1 MAAAVTLNAFLLFAV
16 EPLVARLILP
26 LLGGTPAVWN
36 TCMVFFQAVLLAG
49 YAAAHGLSRRL
60 PLRTQAALYPWLLL
74 PAFLVLPI
82 GLRESVLQSV
92 PREGNPIPWLLGLL
106 ALVVGLPFFALATTG
121 PLLQKWFAGTDHPAA
136 RDPYFLYAASN
147 FGSMAALISYPLLME
162 PRLRLAAQSWL
173 WTAGYWLLAALTLGC
188 ALRLERARRTEARPA
203 TAGDEDGGERL
214 TLRRRLRW
222 VALAFVPSSLLLG
235 VTTYLSTDI
244 ATIPLL
250 WIVPLALYL
259 LTFILVFARRPVVS
273 HWLVKRVLPIG
284 ILVLLVLLLAE
295 GAQPPI
301 VVTVTLHLLVFF
313 VAGLFCHGELARN
326 RPSPRYLTEFY
337 LWLAAGGVLGGLF
350 NALVAPLVF
359 PRVYEYPLMLVPLAL
374 LRPGPAQTRPVSR
387 WLDYLLPALL
397 GGLTAGLI
405 LGWPLLDPVVVK
417 LITRASGVKPPAT
430 FRVGILF
437 GLPAILCYC
446 LEPRLVR
453 FALGVA
459 AVMAASVLYS
469 GGQGRPLHTERS
481 FFGVLRV
488 TVDPTGTFY
497 QLVHGNTIHGRE
509 LIALP
514 AGQERHEPLSYYHQR
529 GPIGD
534 VFKKVRP
541 RFRDARVGVVG
552 LGVGAMAWYA
562 EPDEEWTF
570 YEIDPAVK
578 RLASDTTYFT
588 YLSECRAGKL
598 EVVLGDARLR
608 LREAPAHHFQ
618 VLVLDAFSSDAVPV
632 HLLTREALEVYLS
645 KLAPGGVVAFHTSNR
660 FLDLRP
666 VLADLARDTGLVCRC
681 RDDLAIFGDEAARG
695 RDPSQWVVMAAN
707 PADLGTLARNVFWD
721 DLIKTTPPGLVWTDD
736 YSNIVGIF
744 KWFDWERE

>member
-1 MAAAVTLNAFLLFAV
+1 MTAAVTLNAFLLFAV

-49 YAAAHGLSRRL
+49 YAAAHGLSRHL
-60 PLRTQAALYPWLLL
+60 SPRTQAVVYPWLLL
-74 PAFLVLPI
+74 PAFLVLPV
-82 GLRESVLQSV
+82 GLGESVWPSV
-92 PREGNPIPWLLGLL
+92 PREGSPVLWLLGLL
-106 ALVVGLPFFALATTG
+106 TVVVGLPFFALATTG

-147 FGSMAALISYPLLME
+147 FGSMVALVSYPLLVE

-188 ALRLERARRTEARPA
+188 AVCLDRAGPA
-203 TAGDEDGGERL
+203 GPRWAPAGEEGGERL
-214 TLRRRLRW
+214 TPRRRLRW

-250 WIVPLALYL
+250 WILPLALYL
-259 LTFILVFARRPVVS
+259 LTFILAFARRPVVS
-273 HWLVKRVLPIG
+273 PWLGQRVLPIG

-295 GAQPPI
+295 GVQPPI
-301 VVTVTLHLLVFF
+301 VVTVALHLLVFF
-313 VAGLFCHGELARN
+313 VAGLFCHGELARD
-326 RPSPRYLTEFY
+326 RPSPQHLTAFY
-337 LWLAAGGVLGGLF
+337 LWLAVGGVLGGLF

-359 PRVYEYPLMLVPLAL
+359 PRVYEYPLALVLLAL
-374 LRPGPAQTRPVSR
+374 LRPGPARTRPVSR
-387 WLDYLLPALL
+387 WLDYLLPAAL

-405 LGWPLLDPVVVK
+405 LGWPLLDPVVSRLV
-417 LITRASGVKPPAT
+417 TRVAGVKPPAT
-430 FRVGILF
+430 FRLGILF

-446 LEPRLVR
+446 FEPRRLR
-453 FALGVA
+453 FALGIA
-459 AVMAASVLYS
+459 AVMAASLLYS

-509 LIALP
+509 LIVLP
-514 AGQERHEPLSYYHQR
+514 AGGERHEPLSYYHRR

-534 VFKKVRP
+534 VFAKVRP
-541 RFRDARVGVVG
+541 RFRGARVGVVG
-552 LGVGAMAWYA
+552 LGVGAVAWYA
-562 EPDEEWTF
+562 GPDEEWTF

-608 LREAPAHHFQ
+608 LAEAPARHFQ
-618 VLVLDAFSSDAVPV
+618 ILVLDAFSSDAVPV
-632 HLLTREALEVYLS
+632 HLLTHEALEVYLS
-645 KLAPGGVVAFHTSNR
+645 KLAPGGVLAFHTSNR

-666 VLADLARDTGLVCRC
+666 VLADLARDAGLVCRC
-681 RDDLAIFGDEAARG
+681 RDDLGILADEAARG
-695 RDPSQWVVMAAN
+695 RDPSQWVVMAADA
-707 PADLGTLARNVFWD
+707 ADLGPLARNVFWD
-721 DLIKTTPPGLVWTDD
+721 DLLKTTPPGSVWTDD
-736 YSNIVGIF
+736 HSNIIGVF
-744 KWFDWERE
+744 KWFDWERD